1 VDRGPVSCAG
11 DTFEISADPTCP
23 DVEALRVVMGP
34 FDGRTR
40 SVAEEGMHDIV
51 IVGGGSAGCVL
62 AARLSEDGHRSVLL
76 IEAGADHVDFEQAPD
91 AVRLAV
97 GGQAQAE
104 SLAALD
110 WGFTAVG
117 SHRGGRIPLPRG
129 KVLGGSGAINGCIWL
144 RGLPEDFA
152 RWAEMV
158 DPSWAWEHVLPA
170 YRAIESDPVGNEAVH
185 GRTGPFPI
193 HRFSE
198 ESWLPTQAAFHA
210 ACVELGYGT
219 TADENAPDSVGVGQ
233 LPLNQDDGYRWGPAR
248 ALFDEAVRARPNLT
262 IMPRTRALSI
272 DVVDGAARGVHV
284 VGPGGAA
291 RIDGAEIIVS
301 AGAVGSPQLLLLS
314 GIGPRGPLH
323 ELGVEIAANV
333 PGVGVGLRDH
343 PKTWIEWRVR
353 DDIAG
358 TEADPLLQL
367 SARYTASGS
376 DLRGDMMLYPNSIV
390 PGPEPGSRHFRIEA
404 VNNLQLSWGS
414 LRLRSA
420 DPDVQPHIDL
430 SLLSVERDL
439 TRLVDAVERSI
450 AIGETAVMREVVG
463 DLVLPEPGD
472 LEGRAG
478 LAAYVERTI
487 MTGQH
492 ISSSCK
498 MGPADDDLAVVG
510 PDCRVRGLRGL
521 RVIDGSIMPD
531 SVRANT
537 HATVLAM
544 AELMAGRIIAG
555 D

>member
-1 VDRGPVSCAG
+1 
-11 DTFEISADPTCP
+11 
-23 DVEALRVVMGP
+23 
-34 FDGRTR
+34 
-40 SVAEEGMHDIV
+40 MHDIV

-62 AARLSEDGHRSVLL
+62 ASRLSEDEHRSVLL
-76 IEAGADHVDFEQAPD
+76 IEAGADYIDFEGAPD

-117 SHRGGRIPLPRG
+117 SHRGGQIPLPRG
-129 KVLGGSGAINGCIWL
+129 KVIGGSGAINGCIWL

-158 DPSWAWEHVLPA
+158 GSSWAWVHMLPA
-170 YRAIESDPVGNEAVH
+170 YRAIESDPVGREAVH
-185 GRTGPFPI
+185 GRSGPFPI

-198 ESWLPTQAAFHA
+198 ETWLPTQAAFHA
-210 ACVELGYGT
+210 ACVELGYST
-219 TADENAPDSVGVGQ
+219 TADENAPDSMGVGQ
-233 LPLNQDDGYRWGPAR
+233 LPLNQGDGYRWGPAR
-248 ALFDEAVRARPNLT
+248 ALLTEAVRVRPNLT
-262 IMPRTRALSI
+262 IMARTRALSI
-272 DVVDGAARGVHV
+272 DMVNGATRGVHV
-284 VGPGGAA
+284 VGPGGSDHIEAV
-291 RIDGAEIIVS
+291 EVIVS

-314 GIGPRGPLH
+314 GIGPREQLR
-323 ELGVEIAANV
+323 ELGIKTAAHV

-353 DDIAG
+353 DDVAE

-376 DLRGDMMLYPNSIV
+376 DLRGDMMLYPNSVV
-390 PGPEPGSRHFRIEA
+390 PGPEPGTRHFRIEA

-439 TRLVDAVERSI
+439 DRLVDAVERSI
-450 AIGETAVMREVVG
+450 AIGETIVMREVVG
-463 DLVLPEPGD
+463 DLALPEPAD
-472 LEGRAG
+472 LQSLDG

-492 ISSSCK
+492 ISSSCR
-498 MGPADDDLAVVG
+498 MGSADDELAVVG

-537 HATVLAM
+537 HATILAM

-555 D
+555 G